1 MIITAIKAE
10 IEAEA
15 GWAVGTSDTDAIGLD
30 RELLTEPDGRPWVP
44 PSSLAGSL
52 RAHLARNNAD
62 QRLMGSPATPGR
74 LSTRLRPAASA
85 RSFGPVAAGNP
96 GAPRGR

>member
-15 GWAVGTSDTDAIGLD
+15 GWAVGTSDTDVIGLD

-52 RAHLARNNAD
+52 RAHLARHDAD
-62 QRLMGSPATPGR
+62 QRLMGSRPTPR
-74 LSTRLRPAASA
+74 
-85 RSFGPVAAGNP
+85 
-96 GAPRGR
+96 